1 MSVLMSSSRNVFHS
15 FAGMDEFDR
24 IWSYI
29 INQTA
34 YTSLLSC
41 DRVNLKRGVPR
52 TWRVGEVQ
60 EWWQYLTDVRRK
72 RSEGSRFLDR
82 AFIFYRL
89 LLGWEVFSC
98 LYIQRK
104 IKSCKKAN
112 KLMPLNSL
120 RVFLPHWLG
129 GGSLEERAERVSCST
144 EGFPSAASNPS
155 HMFLIDLQKPQ

>member
-1 MSVLMSSSRNVFHS
+1 MSVLMSSSWNVFRS
-15 FAGMDEFDR
+15 FAGVDEFDR
-24 IWSYI
+24 FWSYI

-41 DRVNLKRGVPR
+41 DHVNLKRGVPQ
-52 TWRVGEVQ
+52 TWRVGEVE
-60 EWWQYLTDVRRK
+60 EWWQYLTDVQRK
-72 RSEGSRFLDR
+72 EWGIQVFLDR

-129 GGSLEERAERVSCST
+129 GGVRWRREQRGWAARQRA
-144 EGFPSAASNPS
+144 S
-155 HMFLIDLQKPQ
+155 HQPPPTLHTCFW